1 MEITGAIDSWENE
14 GGRTEDIL
22 VSLCRDKR
30 EIFVTSNLE
39 RATLVGFASNH
50 ED

>member
-1 MEITGAIDSWENE
+1 MEMTGAIDRWEND
-14 GGRTEDIL
+14 GGRTEDLL

-30 EIFVTSNLE
+30 EIFVTSNPEL
-39 RATLVGFASNH
+39 APLVGVASNH